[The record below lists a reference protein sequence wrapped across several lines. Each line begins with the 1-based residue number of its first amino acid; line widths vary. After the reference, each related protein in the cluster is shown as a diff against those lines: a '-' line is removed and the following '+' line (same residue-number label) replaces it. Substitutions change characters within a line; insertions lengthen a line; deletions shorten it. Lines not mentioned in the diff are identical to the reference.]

1 LIVTSVTVVVF
12 GVFPTL
18 RASAV
23 QPIDALKE
31 HGRGTSGDT
40 GVRTAN
46 GLVVAQVAL
55 SIVLVVAAGLFL
67 RTFVS
72 LGSRPL
78 GFDSNHVL
86 LANVNAQRSSLEP
99 DRRPAVY
106 ERIRGVVRGLPGVAD
121 AALSIVTPVQGGGI
135 TDQIEVSGG
144 TTVAP
149 TILGGIGNSFGN
161 VVSPG
166 WFRTL
171 DVPII
176 VGRDFTDADQRAPR
190 RVAIV
195 NEALVRAFLN
205 GANPLGRT
213 LKHLRGTQA
222 EIVGVVADSVYGSLR
237 EPAMPT
243 FYEPLAQADV
253 PPTALSN
260 VNLTI
265 RTTRG
270 SPALIARSVA
280 AAIENVNPDLAITL
294 WPLSDQVN
302 ASLVQERTTAM
313 LATFFGALALV
324 LAGLG
329 LYGVTAYAVAR
340 RRAEIGVRMAL
351 GAAPAAV
358 IRLVLG
364 RVGALVGA
372 GIVIGAAVSA
382 WASQFVASLLYGL
395 QPRDPVTM
403 AAAVITLSVVAAIA
417 SWLPARRASRVDPAI
432 VLREP

>member
-1 LIVTSVTVVVF
+1 M
-12 GVFPTL
+12 
-18 RASAV
+18 
-23 QPIDALKE
+23 
-31 HGRGTSGDT
+31 
-40 GVRTAN
+40 
-46 GLVVAQVAL
+46 
-55 SIVLVVAAGLFL
+55 
-67 RTFVS
+67 
-72 LGSRPL
+72 
-78 GFDSNHVL
+78 
-86 LANVNAQRSSLEP
+86 
-99 DRRPAVY
+99 
-106 ERIRGVVRGLPGVAD
+106 
-121 AALSIVTPVQGGGI
+121 
-135 TDQIEVSGG
+135 
-144 TTVAP
+144 
-149 TILGGIGNSFGN
+149 
-161 VVSPG
+161 SPG